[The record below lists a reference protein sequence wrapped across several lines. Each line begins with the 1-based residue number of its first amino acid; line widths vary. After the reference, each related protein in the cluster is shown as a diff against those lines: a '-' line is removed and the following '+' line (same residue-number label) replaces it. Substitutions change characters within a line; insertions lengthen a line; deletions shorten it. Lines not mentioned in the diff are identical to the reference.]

1 MLFDDQTAAGVREP
15 AVAGA
20 FYPGSPTSL
29 RMMLQDLLDAAKPD
43 PVPGEIMGLA
53 CPHAGYQYS
62 GLVAA
67 HGYKLLMGKNFDVV
81 FVLAPS
87 HQEYFRGASVFP
99 GRAYKTP
106 LGIVPVDTELAH
118 KVAHASEFASLSWYG
133 HRGEHALEVQLP
145 FLQMVLTDLRIV
157 PIVIGEFDYEIC
169 TDLGRALASVARG
182 RRALFVASTDL
193 YHGYSYEECVSTD
206 ERTLRKIVSWDVQGL
221 CDGLLTGVYQACGGG
236 PVATSMIALRELG
249 ANHAEVVTYTNS
261 ADVTGERGGWT
272 VGYAAV
278 AFSKT

>member
-43 PVPGEIMGLA
+43 PVLGEIMGLA

>member
-87 HQEYFRGASVFP
+87 HQEYFRGASVFA

-106 LGIVPVDTELAH
+106 LGMVPVDTELAH